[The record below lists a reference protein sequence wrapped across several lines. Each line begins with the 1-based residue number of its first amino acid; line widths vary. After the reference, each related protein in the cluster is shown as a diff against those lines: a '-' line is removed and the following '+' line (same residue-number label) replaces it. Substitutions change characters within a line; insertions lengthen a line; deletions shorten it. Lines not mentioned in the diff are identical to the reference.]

1 MKIAAASNNGIML
14 TGHIGRCNMFL
25 VYDIQDNRITNIERR
40 ENSNS
45 QHEGKHEHHGH
56 DNEHHCCHD
65 GGEGK
70 TNGAHNQR
78 HAEVLSKINDCK
90 FVICNSAGKGMIND
104 LEQNKISVILTNE
117 TEAKKAVE
125 RFIAGELKNDP
136 SIECIEHKS

>member
-1 MKIAAASNNGIML
+1 MKIAAASDNGIML

-25 VYDIQDNRITNIERR
+25 VYNIQDNRITNIERR
-40 ENSNS
+40 ENLNS
-45 QHEGKHEHHGH
+45 KHEGKHEHHG
-56 DNEHHCCHD
+56 EHLCCHD
-65 GGEGK
+65 GDHGK
-70 TNGAHNQR
+70 TNGVHNQR

-90 FVICNSAGKGMIND
+90 FVICNSAGKGMIDD

-136 SIECIEHKS
+136 SIECIEHNN